1 MNRHNVPLNGLRV
14 FEAAA
19 RLLNFT
25 SAASELNITQAAVSQ
40 QVRVLE
46 GQVGTRL
53 FERLPRGLALTSA
66 GQELLAATRPSLD
79 NINNA
84 INRIIG
90 SDNQNALTIST
101 LPSFAARWLIP
112 RLDAFQQTQSSFEL
126 HLHTSGGKVDLFAG
140 NVDAAIRLGARDT
153 VGLVKEHLLPD
164 AICLVGTPD
173 MEKQLDKKLEN
184 LYRYPLSMDG
194 TRFSDSRKYD
204 ITGHETELYLESLP
218 LDRNK
223 LTVRSFSAS
232 ENVVL
237 TALSGQSTA
246 LTRLSLCV
254 DDLEQGRLKILFD
267 LCKPLTQSTSLVYP
281 EFRID
286 DSRLLIFKEWLISEA
301 KVFNNRMSIY
311 YPV

>member
-101 LPSFAARWLIP
+101 LPSF
-112 RLDAFQQTQSSFEL
+112 
-126 HLHTSGGKVDLFAG
+126 
-140 NVDAAIRLGARDT
+140 
-153 VGLVKEHLLPD
+153 
-164 AICLVGTPD
+164 ICLVGTPD

-254 DDLEQGRLKILFD
+254 DDLEQGRLKILFG